1 MAAASFG
8 VSGFGD
14 LDRKLA
20 IMERTT
26 DKRRIAAA
34 LFAGAKVIGDEERR
48 QVPKRTGTLERSI
61 IETMQPA
68 NLPTDG
74 MTIYIGPSTG
84 GSADGWYGS
93 LVHWGTSD
101 TPANP
106 FASRAVALKGEQ
118 ALNVVASRLRADVLD
133 RAA

>member
-8 VSGFGD
+8 VSGYGD
-14 LDRKLA
+14 LDRKLT
-20 IMERTT
+20 ILERTT

-34 LFAGAKVIGDEERR
+34 LFAGARVIGNEERR
-48 QVPKRTGTLERSI
+48 QVPKLSGNLERSI
-61 IETMQPA
+61 VETMQPA
-68 NLPTDG
+68 NLPADG

-84 GSADGWYGS
+84 GPANGWYGS

-106 FASRAVALKGEQ
+106 FASRAVALKGEE
-118 ALNVVASRLRADVLD
+118 ALGVVASRLRADVLE